1 MDAIMISLPRS
12 KIQIEHVIAAS
23 NNLVEVIFQ
32 YADSGER
39 DIKILAVTEDVW
51 SRISD
56 PKSYPSAP
64 VDESTCTA
72 EFTLELEENEWR
84 TLKKWCDRFHISV
97 DKWVRAILR
106 FYVDPANREAIKW
119 LENGEE
125 TSPEESEN

>member
-1 MDAIMISLPRS
+1 MITLLGSI
-12 KIQIEHVIAAS
+12 IQIEYVVAAS
-23 NNLVEVIFQ
+23 ENFVEVVYR

-39 DIKILAVTEDVW
+39 DIKILAVTEDIW

-72 EFTLELEENEWR
+72 EFTLELEENER
-84 TLKKWCDRFHISV
+84 QTLKKWCDRFHISV